1 MVSPHPRFLHGRALG
16 AAIGAIVCLAAAL
29 VVNHTVA
36 GNSDIIS
43 PPAMIV
49 TGIFAGT
56 MAGLLFS
63 SIVIGGREDD
73 EATREAH
80 DVVAH
85 AHPTAERGAWK

>member
-1 MVSPHPRFLHGRALG
+1 MVSPHPHFLHGRALG
-16 AAIGAIVCLAAAL
+16 ATIGAIVCLVAAL
-29 VVNHTVA
+29 VINSVA
-36 GNSDIIS
+36 GDSDIIS
-43 PPAMIV
+43 PPAIIV

-80 DVVAH
+80 EAVAH
-85 AHPTAERGAWK
+85 EHPAADRGA